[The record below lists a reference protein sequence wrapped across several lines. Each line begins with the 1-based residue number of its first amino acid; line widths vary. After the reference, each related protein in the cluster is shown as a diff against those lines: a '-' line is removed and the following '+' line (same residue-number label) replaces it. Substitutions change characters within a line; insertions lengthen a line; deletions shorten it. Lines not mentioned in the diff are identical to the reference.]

1 MLSPSQEAHVKD
13 FANNKEQKE
22 AVKQF
27 IYQMLEPEN
36 WLYTLDTAQPDP
48 EYAQR
53 VKAVVKAKKLIETAF
68 EEMDRLIDTKKPK
81 NVTNEA
87 K

>member
-1 MLSPSQEAHVKD
+1 MNIEAHIKD

-36 WLYTLDTAQPDP
+36 WLYTLDTAQDDAG
-48 EYAQR
+48 YGQR
-53 VKAVVKAKKLIETAF
+53 VKAVVKAKKLIEAAF
-68 EEMDRLIDTKKPK
+68 EEMDRLIEP
-81 NVTNEA
+81 NQPRNITNES